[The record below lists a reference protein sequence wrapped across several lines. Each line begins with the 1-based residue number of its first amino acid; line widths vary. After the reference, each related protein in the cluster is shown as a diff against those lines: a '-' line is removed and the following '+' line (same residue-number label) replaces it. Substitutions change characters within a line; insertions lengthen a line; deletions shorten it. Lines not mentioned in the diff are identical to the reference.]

1 MPFADTLEAVDK
13 LHRAGKF
20 RRLGLSNYASFE
32 VAEIAMTCA
41 HNGLVRPTVY
51 QALYNCVQRTI
62 EDELIPTCRR
72 YGISVDVYSPTGGGC
87 E

>member
-1 MPFADTLEAVDK
+1 MPFADTLEAMDK

-32 VAEIAMTCA
+32 VAEVVMTCQ
-41 HNGLVRPTVY
+41 HNGWVRPTIY
-51 QALYNCVQRTI
+51 QAIYNCVHRGI
-62 EDELIPTCRR
+62 EEELIPTCRR
-72 YGISVDVYSPTGGGC
+72 YGISVDIYSPTGGGC